1 MSKPA
6 KDVPSIF
13 FIANAKRELTRLS
26 VLSKSIRGAAALWLV
41 YPKGQK
47 SITESD
53 VRSAGFRAGLVD
65 SKVVSFSP
73 AYAAL
78 KFVLPKSKR

>member
-1 MSKPA
+1 LLANEKQDLRRLPA
-6 KDVPSIF
+6 
-13 FIANAKRELTRLS
+13 AAKF
-26 VLSKSIRGAAALWLV
+26 VQGAAALWLV

-53 VRSAGFRAGLVD
+53 VRSSALRAGLVD
-65 SKVVSFSP
+65 IKVVSFSP
-73 AYAAL
+73 LYTAL